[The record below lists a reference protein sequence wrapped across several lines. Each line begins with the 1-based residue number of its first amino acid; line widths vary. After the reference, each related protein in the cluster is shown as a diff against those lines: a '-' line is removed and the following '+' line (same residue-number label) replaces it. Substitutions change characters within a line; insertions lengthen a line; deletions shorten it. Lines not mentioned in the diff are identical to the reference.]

1 MSFVET
7 VELKHR
13 RSHLSLDNIIESVA
27 LKDDPLCLEKQKMT
41 DDYISKTLKGRRKL
55 QRFYKNQNELIDSM
69 LTALDKNIQQ
79 QEEEEIKQLLK
90 VR

>member
-1 MSFVET
+1 MSFAET

-13 RSHLSLDNIIESVA
+13 RSHLSLDNTIEATV
-27 LKDDPLCLEKQKMT
+27 LKDDPLCLEKQKMA

-55 QRFYKNQNELIDSM
+55 QKFYKDQNELIDSM
-69 LTALDKNIQQ
+69 LTALDKNTQQ
-79 QEEEEIKQLLK
+79 EEEEEIKQLLK